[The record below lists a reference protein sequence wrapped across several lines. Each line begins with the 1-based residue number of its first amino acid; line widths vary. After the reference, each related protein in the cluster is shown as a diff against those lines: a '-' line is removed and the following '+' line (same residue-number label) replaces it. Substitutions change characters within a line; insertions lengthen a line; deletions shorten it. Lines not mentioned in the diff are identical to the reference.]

1 MYMICYVMLCYS
13 YVIYIYHV
21 YDMLCYVYTL
31 PVGHTTKI
39 IPGLSKP
46 SELRQN
52 CYVEIRK
59 R

>member
-1 MYMICYVMLCYS
+1 MLCYVIHMLYIYIMYMI
-13 YVIYIYHV
+13 
-21 YDMLCYVYTL
+21 CYVYTL